1 VRYEEPPY
9 LSRDEAD
16 RVLSSALDGQAT
28 SPDANS
34 VLVGLAM
41 FDADRAFV
49 ESWCIASPTWRRIY
63 GLAVSPASVSVPISR
78 RFGAVSERAAET
90 VHRLAADPQMRS
102 INPQVLDARDDL
114 LRFTSRA

>member
-49 ESWCIASPTWRRIY
+49 ESWCIRIADLAPDLWLR
-63 GLAVSPASVSVPISR
+63 GLACLCI
-78 RFGAVSERAAET
+78 GT
-90 VHRLAADPQMRS
+90 HLA
-102 INPQVLDARDDL
+102 
-114 LRFTSRA
+114 